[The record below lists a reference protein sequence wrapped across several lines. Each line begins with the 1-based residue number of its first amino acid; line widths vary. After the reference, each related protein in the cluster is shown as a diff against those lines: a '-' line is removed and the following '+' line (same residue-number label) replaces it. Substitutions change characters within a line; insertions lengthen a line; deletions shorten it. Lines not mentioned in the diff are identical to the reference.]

1 MDCTLSWHVSMDGAM
16 HLVHI
21 LYKSKSSTAV
31 ALLLSFGLSCSML
44 CRLLLGSERRVAAL
58 TAARRFSLMRVLV
71 AKKIHLPIHFVRL

>member
-1 MDCTLSWHVSMDGAM
+1 MRCTLSWHVSMDGAM

-21 LYKSKSSTAV
+21 LYKTRRSSSGSQSLV
-31 ALLLSFGLSCSML
+31 VVWVVML